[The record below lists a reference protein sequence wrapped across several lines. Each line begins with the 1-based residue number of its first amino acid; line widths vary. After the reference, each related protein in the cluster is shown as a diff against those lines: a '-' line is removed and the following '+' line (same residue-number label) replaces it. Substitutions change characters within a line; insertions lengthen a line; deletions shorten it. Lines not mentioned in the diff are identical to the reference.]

1 MRKKGLLL
9 WAFIFMLAL
18 VVPTAVQAAPAMS
31 IVVNGKVVKPDV
43 LPQLINNRTM
53 VPISF
58 VGEAYGAEVKW
69 ENATRTVMIND
80 RAGKVIT
87 MKPGNKT
94 AQVNGKA
101 ITMDVAP
108 KIIKDRT
115 FVPLRYVGEWLHA
128 TVGWDAAANIVT
140 VNKKKSITVNGRALT
155 QAPVYQLPYGQFVR
169 INDVAK
175 PLGYTVK
182 TWAGKV
188 ILEQGAE
195 KYTIAQ
201 AAANQANGYRT
212 FDGHFAVTPEFL
224 SQVIG
229 AKADWNQDKTAC
241 ALDKLQYITGISQ
254 TDDNSISIASQ
265 GKMSYSHFT
274 LSNPSRIVI
283 DFNHARAQEG
293 LKELT
298 GAANVKN
305 VRYSQYSTSPDRV
318 RVVIELT
325 AARAYS
331 VTASEGVTKIV
342 LKEAPPTPAPTP
354 LPPPAPAPN
363 PGTKPFVIVLDPGHG
378 GSDSGAV
385 GTAGNYEKNLVLPI
399 AKTTESILKQNKN
412 FKVIMTRSGDT
423 YPTLPG
429 RTTLA
434 NNAKAD
440 VFLSFH
446 ANAAS
451 ASANGTET
459 YYNTARSKVFAS
471 IVHKHLIEATGFK
484 NRGLRTANFYVVKNT
499 KMPSALIEVGFLTNA
514 AENKRMLDPAFQKR
528 VGEAMAAAIIEYYN
542 KQK

>member
-1 MRKKGLLL
+1 
-9 WAFIFMLAL
+9 
-18 VVPTAVQAAPAMS
+18 MS

-43 LPQLINNRTM
+43 PPQLINNRTM

-69 ENATRTVMIND
+69 ENKTRTVTIHD
-80 RAGKVIT
+80 RTGKVIV
-87 MKPGNKT
+87 MKPGNK
-94 AQVNGKA
+94 AAYVNGN
-101 ITMDVAP
+101 TMMMDVAP

-115 FVPLRYVGEWLHA
+115 FVPLRYVGEWLNA
-128 TVGWDAAANIVT
+128 TVGWDAASNTVT
-140 VNKKKSITVNGRALT
+140 VNNKKTITVNGRTLA

-169 INDVAK
+169 IDDAAK

-182 TWAGKV
+182 TSAGKV

-195 KYTIAQ
+195 KYTIAK

-241 ALDKLQYITGISQ
+241 ALDKLQYITDISQ
-254 TDDNSISIASQ
+254 TDDNTISVASQ

-274 LSNPSRIVI
+274 LSNPSRIVV
-283 DFNHARAQEG
+283 DFNHARIQDSV
-293 LKELT
+293 KEMSSF
-298 GAANVKN
+298 ADVKN
-305 VRYSQYSTSPDRV
+305 VRYSQYSTAPDRV
-318 RVVIELT
+318 RVVIELAT
-325 AARAYS
+325 AHTYS
-331 VTASEGVTKIV
+331 IVASDGVTKIV
-342 LKEAPPTPAPTP
+342 LKEAQPT
-354 LPPPAPAPN
+354 PPPAPAPN

-385 GTAGNYEKNLVLPI
+385 GAAGNYEKNLVLSI

-412 FKVIMTRSGDT
+412 FKVVMTRSGDT
-423 YPTLPG
+423 YPTLSD

-434 NNAKAD
+434 NNLKAD

-451 ASANGTET
+451 PSASGTET
-459 YYNTARSKVFAS
+459 YYNTAQSKTFAS
-471 IVHKHLIEATGFK
+471 IVHKHLIEATGFT

-514 AENKRMLDPAFQKR
+514 AENKKMLDPAFQKR